1 LQYKQVNKPLN
12 ILIHGVRQGRKNKS
26 IFMKR
31 IELNQMELISGGG
44 KYAKLCGAGVAAT
57 LFGGVI
63 VALIVGPSTIGLCMA
78 AYYEKD

>member
-1 LQYKQVNKPLN
+1 
-12 ILIHGVRQGRKNKS
+12 
-26 IFMKR
+26 MKR